1 MFAQPRIRKSALV
14 PPPKKRKTAHTIE
27 EITFDKDARAEYLT
41 GFHKRK
47 QARIKHAQE
56 VAEQRARQE
65 RIEMRKQVWKSRWCG
80 ISSLLTRWVQ
90 IREERKQAVEEHV
103 QAINQILREAE
114 HAGTGERNGNSSD
127 EEWGGLSDTEVP
139 EAPIDV
145 EEEYIDEDKYT
156 TVTVEAVSVDR
167 DGLHK
172 PELNQPSEDEGSA
185 QGDGGAE
192 QDQEEKGNGGKRP
205 KDPKKTKKKKFRY
218 ENKFERDVEARK
230 QRAKRK
236 KR

>member
-1 MFAQPRIRKSALV
+1 
-14 PPPKKRKTAHTIE
+14 
-27 EITFDKDARAEYLT
+27 
-41 GFHKRK
+41 
-47 QARIKHAQE
+47 
-56 VAEQRARQE
+56 
-65 RIEMRKQVWKSRWCG
+65 
-80 ISSLLTRWVQ
+80 VQ
-90 IREERKQAVEEHV
+90 IREERKQAVEEHI

-114 HAGTGERNGNSSD
+114 HAGTGEQNQDGSD
-127 EEWGGLSDTEVP
+127 EEWGGLSDTDVP
-139 EAPIDV
+139 QVPIDL

-172 PELNQPSEDEGSA
+172 PELDQPSEDEGSA

-192 QDQEEKGNGGKRP
+192 EDQEEKGKGGKRSR
-205 KDPKKTKKKKFRY
+205 DPAKPKKKKFRY
-218 ENKFERDVEARK
+218 ENKFERDLEARK

>member
-1 MFAQPRIRKSALV
+1 MFAQPRIRKSTLQ

-56 VAEQRARQE
+56 VAEEKARQE
-65 RIEMRKQVWKSRWCG
+65 RIEVRK
-80 ISSLLTRWVQ
+80 Q

-103 QAINQILREAE
+103 QAINKILREAE
-114 HAGTGERNGNSSD
+114 HVGTNEQSQNND
-127 EEWGGLSDTEVP
+127 EEWGGLSDTEVVP
-139 EAPIDV
+139 QAPIDV

-156 TVTVEAVSVDR
+156 TVTVEAVNVDR

-172 PELNQPSEDEGSA
+172 PDPERFVEDDGSEP
-185 QGDGGAE
+185 GDGGAE
-192 QDQEEKGNGGKRP
+192 QDQEKEKGGKRP
-205 KDPKKTKKKKFRY
+205 KDPTKKKKKFRY
-218 ENKFERDVEARK
+218 ENKFEREAEARK
-230 QRAKRK
+230 QRGKRRNK
-236 KR
+236 IP